1 MAVVLQDL
9 YGLVSHKQMALVAG
23 KKGMNRPVR
32 WLHMVESVD
41 IASFWKVM
49 KLPLSQESGLNNLAS
64 KPYLN

>member
-9 YGLVSHKQMALVAG
+9 YGLVSYKQMALVAG

-49 KLPLSQESGLNNLAS
+49 KLPCHRNRA
-64 KPYLN
+64 